1 MTALSLSTKQTAQ
14 LARDA
19 ACMTLAQHV
28 RARLAQA
35 GRELARGTP
44 EATAERIVSRWSGA
58 GVLAF
63 YMLAREERFVAHGAL
78 AAKCGGTKKAIR
90 DWWRRLQGTSVR
102 VAPLD
107 GGAEPGRIDLFKR
120 GRECFYASQGVK
132 LQLNTE
138 KLPFAL
144 ARHVTES
151 TLGHVLAVR
160 VNYAGA
166 CEALEA
172 DATKSAEER
181 AAARRHLLEDEGRKA
196 GAVVSVPSDE
206 VVP

>member
-1 MTALSLSTKQTAQ
+1 MAAFSLSAKQTEQ

-19 ACMTLAQHV
+19 VCMILARHV

-44 EATAERIVSRWSGA
+44 EGAAKTIVSRWSGA

-63 YMLAREERFVAHGAL
+63 YMLAREERFVSHGAL

-90 DWWRRLQGTSVR
+90 EWWRRLQDTYIR

-107 GGAEPGRIDLFKR
+107 GGAEAGRIDLFKR
-120 GRECFYASQGVK
+120 GRECFYAGQGVK

-144 ARHVTES
+144 ARQVTES
-151 TLGHVLAVR
+151 TLEHVIAAR

-166 CEALEA
+166 CDAQEA
-172 DATKSAEER
+172 DATKSPEER
-181 AAARRHLLEDEGRKA
+181 TAARRRLLEDEGRKA
-196 GAVVSVPSDE
+196 VRAGTQVAAVE
-206 VVP
+206 KA